1 MRHSLIKICVCF
13 VLVIA
18 CTQAEPAPSPTAV
31 STPEPPPSTQLSP
44 APLPAMVPPPA
55 GTSPPTPAKPAPTQ
69 TAAPEP
75 APVPLETFTSERF
88 QFSAAYPRNWSV
100 DLVSPQRIEIG
111 DPLGTAILTI
121 DFRIFKDLVAL
132 DEHNSL
138 VLDLLNE
145 LLMDFDLTSS
155 ETLGG
160 GIEST
165 YVYTHPLA
173 QRPWKAKMSTYLRG
187 RLGIIVT
194 VHVTEGAFDRYQPLI
209 DTLLASVSLPGPDFI
224 PPRAAITEIF
234 VATGVDEVDGDP
246 IGAGSEFPS
255 SVDLLFVISRF
266 RNLPV
271 NSVLNFAMARV
282 NFDGE
287 EIEILV
293 EVSVPVQ
300 GSGSAWGRFEN
311 TNVFPSGF
319 YRAEVSLDGETVSAT
334 SFTVDVA
341 RFEDRRLG
349 ISFSYPGSWELER
362 PEPSAV
368 QFLARGEYFVR
379 VDAPMVGIITLDFVT
394 DAISEEFGDLEEIS
408 RTFVDD
414 EVPGYLFRHGTASE
428 DTEAF
433 VETLFKVKGTR
444 IISVIATARAG
455 QFPRYETDFNLIRDS
470 LRIDLTSDTE
480 PMGADMGREELQEAI
495 AERVAAIT
503 GLPAATEFDVRFITQ
518 EQFREET
525 KDEEIGQESMKEL
538 ETLQGFCVILDLCA
552 ASDNLKESIEDT
564 FVERVLG
571 TYVYEDKMITMVL
584 DDGTFDPVD
593 WITFAHEYAH
603 ALQDSQYNLS
613 DLEPENASDDHSI
626 AITALVEGSANV
638 AENLFFES
646 LSDDLQQEIA
656 FTIEGELEAEDEEEP
671 ESGPEVP
678 RIISETFGWAHSEG
692 LKFASYLYFQGGLGA
707 IDRAFDDL
715 PQSTEQILHPQKYL
729 DGEIPILVELPDIS
743 LAVGQGW
750 FEQEA
755 GTLGELM
762 TGIYLATFIDEDQAL
777 LAAEGWGGDRY
788 SLLKDGQDRWMIVM
802 LHAWDSAVD
811 AEEYFQLYLEFI
823 GVKSEG
829 LWESEPDIEGNI
841 TWIGEDEAVHLGIH
855 DQLTLT
861 IVGPDLAAVEAARN
875 AVPFQ

>member
-1 MRHSLIKICVCF
+1 ML
-13 VLVIA
+13 LVNSTWPRIWF
-18 CTQAEPAPSPTAV
+18 EFKPAWPNA
-31 STPEPPPSTQLSP
+31 
-44 APLPAMVPPPA
+44 A
-55 GTSPPTPAKPAPTQ
+55 GT
-69 TAAPEP
+69 
-75 APVPLETFTSERF
+75 
-88 QFSAAYPRNWSV
+88 
-100 DLVSPQRIEIG
+100 
-111 DPLGTAILTI
+111 
-121 DFRIFKDLVAL
+121 
-132 DEHNSL
+132 
-138 VLDLLNE
+138 
-145 LLMDFDLTSS
+145 
-155 ETLGG
+155 
-160 GIEST
+160 
-165 YVYTHPLA
+165 
-173 QRPWKAKMSTYLRG
+173 
-187 RLGIIVT
+187 IVT
-194 VHVTEGAFDRYQPLI
+194 QNS
-209 DTLLASVSLPGPDFI
+209 TL
-224 PPRAAITEIF
+224 
-234 VATGVDEVDGDP
+234 
-246 IGAGSEFPS
+246 
-255 SVDLLFVISRF
+255 
-266 RNLPV
+266 
-271 NSVLNFAMARV
+271 
-282 NFDGE
+282 
-287 EIEILV
+287 
-293 EVSVPVQ
+293 
-300 GSGSAWGRFEN
+300 
-311 TNVFPSGF
+311 
-319 YRAEVSLDGETVSAT
+319 
-334 SFTVDVA
+334 
-341 RFEDRRLG
+341 
-349 ISFSYPGSWELER
+349 
-362 PEPSAV
+362 
-368 QFLARGEYFVR
+368 
-379 VDAPMVGIITLDFVT
+379 
-394 DAISEEFGDLEEIS
+394 
-408 RTFVDD
+408 
-414 EVPGYLFRHGTASE
+414 
-428 DTEAF
+428 
-433 VETLFKVKGTR
+433 
-444 IISVIATARAG
+444 IATARAG
-455 QFPRYETDFNLIRDS
+455 QFSRYETDFDLIRDS

-480 PMGADMGREELQEAI
+480 PMGADMGREDLQEAI

-538 ETLQGFCVILDLCA
+538 ETLQGFCVSLDLCA

-593 WITFAHEYAH
+593 WITFAHEYVH
-603 ALQDSQYNLS
+603 ALQDSRYNLN
-613 DLEPENASDDHSI
+613 DLEPQNASDDYSI
-626 AITALVEGSANV
+626 AITAVVEGSANV

-646 LSDDLQQEIA
+646 LSGDLQQEIA
-656 FTIEGELEAEDEEEP
+656 FTIVDDLEAEDRDEP

-750 FEQEA
+750 VEQEA

-829 LWESEPDIEGNI
+829 LWQSEPDIEGNI